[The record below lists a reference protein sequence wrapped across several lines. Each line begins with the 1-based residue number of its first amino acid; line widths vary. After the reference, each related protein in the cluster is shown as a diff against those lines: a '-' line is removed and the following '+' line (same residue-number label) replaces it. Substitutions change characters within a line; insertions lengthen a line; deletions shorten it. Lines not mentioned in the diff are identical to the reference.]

1 MLSKVIPLM
10 QRVRGKNDGNT
21 LKMRWNYAFALY
33 ANPGATLA
41 NLHEAVIM
49 LEAIEPPVRR
59 VFGGTHP
66 LTEDIERS
74 LRLARAAKEA
84 SSLGEGMAAM
94 TPRDAQDDPPS

>member
-1 MLSKVIPLM
+1 MNLGRFEEAKSVLSKVIPLM

-66 LTEDIERS
+66 HVSLVERH
-74 LRLARAAKEA
+74 LRNARAALRARE
-84 SSLGEGMAAM
+84 
-94 TPRDAQDDPPS
+94 TPSTSN